1 MKTPA
6 FEKIGHAVDV
16 LRSGQMVADLVL
28 VGLEVLGKRTEH
40 QAAMDGAIGVDRL
53 DLRNQVFLRN
63 VLGQNELLDLDAD
76 ELGSS
81 RCALFI
87 GQVGG
92 VLAAADDGQLRET
105 PFSFSAA
112 TRA

>member
-1 MKTPA
+1 
-6 FEKIGHAVDV
+6 
-16 LRSGQMVADLVL
+16 MVADLVL

-40 QAAMDGAIGVDRL
+40 QAAMDGSISVDRF

-63 VLGQNELLDLDAD
+63 VLGQNELLDFNAD
-76 ELGSS
+76 ELGTS

-92 VLAAADDGQLRET
+92 VLAAADDGQLRGNALFLQSRNARLKLFVHRSGNFFT
-105 PFSFSAA
+105 KQ
-112 TRA
+112 

>member
-1 MKTPA
+1 
-6 FEKIGHAVDV
+6 
-16 LRSGQMVADLVL
+16 MVADLVL

-63 VLGQNELLDLDAD
+63 VLGQNELLDLDAN
-76 ELGSS
+76 ELSS
-81 RCALFI
+81 RGCALFI

-92 VLAAADDGQLRET
+92 VLAAADDGQLRGNAL
-105 PFSFSAA
+105 FLQRRDARLKLFVHRSGDFFAKQ
-112 TRA
+112 